1 MKVITPSDPDQRGCC
16 LALRLSCSGDEV
28 CKMMLERGI
37 AVSDQTLNNIL
48 SVTRAQNS

>member
-28 CKMMLERGI
+28 CKRMLERGI
-37 AVSDQTLNNIL
+37 AVSDQTMNIATECHQ
-48 SVTRAQNS
+48 SSK